1 MGILIFKGMSVG
13 ILSGDFAISMD
24 ESGQLASKLILS
36 TAYNVIPL
44 WLRIASD
51 RLNDAKRASE
61 DIASK
66 WDDDTD
72 HQKALLI
79 AELAPSM
86 EVIVSCGIALDS
98 LYDMLRPY
106 AKLSEDDTNRWKTNR
121 TERGAQIL
129 EVVRRVLKP
138 ENKHVRQLKKAITNI
153 IKFRNMAVHPTLDL
167 KNAHSRPDLEVAVDW
182 KFAAY
187 KFSNAWAC
195 FNTTT
200 QILMYA
206 HQRENL
212 DQRLVVAFKNI
223 FEALEELGVVRKNAE
238 NLGAADSQNA
248 AHFAAR

>member
-1 MGILIFKGMSVG
+1 MGVLIFKGMSVG
-13 ILSGDFAISMD
+13 ILPGDLVISMD

-44 WLRIASD
+44 WLRIARD
-51 RLNDAKRASE
+51 RLNDAKHASE
-61 DIASK
+61 DIASN
-66 WDDDTD
+66 WDDNAD

-106 AKLSEDDTNRWKTNR
+106 AKLSDEIINKWKVNR
-121 TERGAQIL
+121 TGRGAQIF

-138 ENKHVRQLKKAITNI
+138 ENKHAKEFKKAIIDI
-153 IKFRNMAVHPTLDL
+153 IKFRDMAVHPTLEL

-200 QILMYA
+200 QILLFA
-206 HQRENL
+206 HQRQNL
-212 DQRLVVAFKNI
+212 DQTLVVAFKNI
-223 FEALEELGVVRKNAE
+223 FEALEELGVVRTNA
-238 NLGAADSQNA
+238 
-248 AHFAAR
+248 

>member
-1 MGILIFKGMSVG
+1 MGVLIFKGMSVG
-13 ILSGDFAISMD
+13 VLPGDFVISMD
-24 ESGQLASKLILS
+24 ESGQLASKLVLS

-44 WLRIASD
+44 WLRIARD

-61 DIASK
+61 DIASN
-66 WDDDTD
+66 WDEDAD

-98 LYDMLRPY
+98 LYDMLRPH
-106 AKLSEDDTNRWKTNR
+106 AKLSDEDINRWKVNR
-121 TERGAQIL
+121 TGRGAQIL

-138 ENKHVRQLKKAITNI
+138 ENKHAKEFKKAITDI
-153 IKFRNMAVHPTLDL
+153 IKFRDMAVHPTLEL
-167 KNAHSRPDLEVAVDW
+167 KNAHSRPDLKVSVDW

-200 QILMYA
+200 QILLFAY
-206 HQRENL
+206 QRKDL

-223 FEALEELGVVRKNAE
+223 FEALEELGVVRTNA
-238 NLGAADSQNA
+238 
-248 AHFAAR
+248 